1 MNQENSTTQNSA
13 EPTIATRRIHEGRII
28 NLRED
33 TVAMP
38 SGREAK
44 REIIEHNGAVC
55 IVPILPDGR
64 VVLVRQYRKPAEDFL
79 LEIPAGGLEKG
90 ESIEE
95 CAARE
100 LREECGYQP
109 GKLTHLYDA
118 FLAPGYST
126 ELIHC
131 FLAEDLSEQ
140 SDDPDEDENVE
151 IEIYALDELNAMI
164 DDGRIKDSKT
174 ICALGC
180 LYRRRQTN

>member
-1 MNQENSTTQNSA
+1 MNQNNQKSA
-13 EPTIATRRIHEGRII
+13 EPTVSTRRIHEGRII

-33 TVAMP
+33 TVEMP

-44 REIIEHNGAVC
+44 REIVEHGGAVC

-64 VVLVRQYRKPAEDFL
+64 IVLVRQYRKPAEDFL
-79 LEIPAGGLEKG
+79 LEIPAGGLEPD

-131 FLAEDLSEQ
+131 FLAENLSEQ
-140 SDDPDEDENVE
+140 RDAPDEDENVE
-151 IEIYALDELNAMI
+151 TEIYTLDELSAMI
-164 DDGRIKDSKT
+164 DDGRIKDAKT
-174 ICALGC
+174 ICALGVV
-180 LYRRRQTN
+180 YRKRKEQG